1 MDNIGIFNQ
10 EYLFLNIIEWPDLI
24 KKKHK
29 DRIEIILRHTK
40 THDSR
45 KANVKYFGRFK
56 KK

>member
-1 MDNIGIFNQ
+1 MAR
-10 EYLFLNIIEWPDLI
+10 LNK

-40 THDSR
+40 NYDLR